1 SQEGE
6 NYPIL
11 WQINENGDRTKA
23 SRTKIADRIKNGI
36 SLRRPEE
43 KSDVIG
49 ISFISNSPKE
59 AAYVVNSV
67 MGTYIEASKHQSRR
81 VVQSTSEFLEGKRE
95 RLQKKLQDSEQ
106 KLKEYMDA
114 TGLVNVDQQSTDMAA
129 QESDVEDELR
139 NISLELK
146 SIKENISNYKKQ
158 LGRMKEGL
166 SEHFSEAVGPRIR
179 NAQETLAKLEQER
192 SLLVAKNPGI
202 ADRENPPA
210 RLKYL
215 NKQITRLEG
224 EINKMSQKLFTSDDE
239 FTGMNS
245 EDRAQLVSKIQGRL
259 VDLQMRK
266 GQLKTR
272 RQTLSTHKK
281 EMDAKFNS
289 LPEGMV
295 KLAKLQRKVKI
306 NEELYLNVLRQYS
319 DMSVLRESKFGLGRI
334 IDPGYV
340 PHEPVSPNKKLFVFL
355 GIMLGGVL
363 AAGFIVVT
371 ELRDDTVN
379 DVGQL
384 RTIYLPPTTVIPSFN
399 GISDG
404 DKENLKNG
412 EEERSEGLILLN
424 DRSNIDSEAIKRLK
438 NNISYQNGESPP
450 NTIAITSAEKGDGK
464 STIASNLGI
473 AFAESGY
480 WTLIIGTDF
489 RRPKLHKLF
498 DINPQYGL
506 AGYLKGDIDFDQL

>member
-1 SQEGE
+1 
-6 NYPIL
+6 
-11 WQINENGDRTKA
+11 
-23 SRTKIADRIKNGI
+23 
-36 SLRRPEE
+36 
-43 KSDVIG
+43 
-49 ISFISNSPKE
+49 
-59 AAYVVNSV
+59 
-67 MGTYIEASKHQSRR
+67 
-81 VVQSTSEFLEGKRE
+81 
-95 RLQKKLQDSEQ
+95 
-106 KLKEYMDA
+106 
-114 TGLVNVDQQSTDMAA
+114 
-129 QESDVEDELR
+129 
-139 NISLELK
+139 
-146 SIKENISNYKKQ
+146 
-158 LGRMKEGL
+158 
-166 SEHFSEAVGPRIR
+166 
-179 NAQETLAKLEQER
+179 
-192 SLLVAKNPGI
+192 KNPGI

-215 NKQITRLEG
+215 NKQITRLEV
-224 EINKMSQKLFTSDDE
+224 EINKMSQKLFTSDEEFTGMNSEDRAQLVSKIQGRLVDLQMRKGKLKTRSKPLPINKMSHKRFTIDDE

-424 DRSNIDSEAIKRLK
+424 DRSNIASEAIKRLK
-438 NNISYQNGESPP
+438 NNIIYQNGESPP

-489 RRPKLHKLF
+489 RRPKLHKL
-498 DINPQYGL
+498 
-506 AGYLKGDIDFDQL
+506 